1 MPTDPDLGELLGALY
16 EGPLEDPPWSSF
28 LTLLRSV
35 FVADAVTL
43 LLNAPLQSAPD
54 SSAPVANSRMQ
65 LLSDG
70 GSTSHIESYTQGQ
83 FLLDPMVNLP
93 AGKVISLREFMS
105 EAELLASE
113 FYQVILAPQNWY
125 DFLAVDL
132 RVNGEIDARMRIG
145 RYRGAPRFGE
155 AEKQRLQDLLPHIE
169 RAIRLH
175 TRVRRLESER
185 AVYAGVVAQ
194 MSVATI
200 LLDENGT
207 IVSCNELAEA
217 LLAEGDGIT
226 ASDGH
231 LVLCK
236 REQTNELLALVSR
249 VFQAQQHNDI
259 MAVEALRVERPSGAG
274 DLGVLIRPVPGAE
287 ARQVH
292 SIPTVAI
299 FISNPES
306 QAEAPVQV
314 ITRLFGLTPTEAA
327 LTMLLTNGL
336 TLDEASLEL
345 GVSRNTTRTHL
356 RSVFSKTGVSRQ
368 TMLVRLILKSVAPL
382 A

>member
-1 MPTDPDLGELLGALY
+1 MSADPDLGELLGVLY
-16 EGPLEDPPWSSF
+16 EGPLEVPPWSSF

-35 FVADAVTL
+35 FAADAVTL
-43 LLNAPLQSAPD
+43 LLNSPLQD
-54 SSAPVANSRMQ
+54 SPLQ

-70 GSTSHIESYTQGQ
+70 GSTPHIESYTQGQ

-93 AGKVISLREFMS
+93 AGEVITLREFMS
-105 EAELLASE
+105 EAELHASE

-132 RVNGEIDARMRIG
+132 RTRGEIDARLRIG
-145 RYRGAPRFGE
+145 RYRGAPRFGN
-155 AEKQRLQDLLPHIE
+155 AEKQRLQDLLPHLE

-185 AVYAGVVAQ
+185 AVYAGAVSQ
-194 MSVATI
+194 MAVATI
-200 LLDENGT
+200 LLDESGS

-217 LLAEGDGIT
+217 LLAQGDGI
-226 ASDGH
+226 AVADGH
-231 LVLCK
+231 LVLRN
-236 REQTNELLALVSR
+236 REQTGELLAMVSR
-249 VFQAQQHNDI
+249 VFKAQQRNDT
-259 MAVEALRVERPSGAG
+259 MAVEALRVQRPSGAG

-287 ARQVH
+287 SAQVH
-292 SIPTVAI
+292 SVPAVAI
-299 FISNPES
+299 FISNPDS

-327 LTMLLTNGL
+327 LTMLLANGL
-336 TLDEASLEL
+336 TLDEASQEL

-368 TMLVRLILKSVAPL
+368 TMLVRLILQSVAPL